1 MTEDEM
7 SKKMGLS
14 RWNAAENRGVAQQLM
29 WVGTRIFAEENKID
43 VDVRTET
50 ATKIEQVGLL
60 LTPDEAEA
68 FGLRLVAAAG
78 MVRARQTTK
87 EETSNE

>member
-7 SKKMGLS
+7 IRKMGLRTWNYSHHQGFGTLVSPSYDS
-14 RWNAAENRGVAQQLM
+14 RAS
-29 WVGTRIFAEENKID
+29 II
-43 VDVRTET
+43 
-50 ATKIEQVGLL
+50 VGLAEAFEGDNGVVTM
-60 LTPDEAEA
+60 TPDEAEA